1 MFFRAAGAVSSC
13 STAIHASGLNH
24 FSPNHPSSEEEP
36 SKHMENI
43 TARQEEVGK
52 ENSGNS
58 GKRRKRR
65 GEVVGVEER
74 EGD

>member
-1 MFFRAAGAVSSC
+1 
-13 STAIHASGLNH
+13 
-24 FSPNHPSSEEEP
+24 
-36 SKHMENI
+36 MENI